1 MAKKRSVFLIFVL
14 IFSSYAGFES
24 VYAHSMFNSAEQ
36 TLGDYRVQVATA
48 PEFPQIDEP
57 SQFLIKV
64 TKGFDYDEVDS
75 FTMGIRVFYNGQ
87 QVDAI
92 PPTSIESSH
101 WDFDY
106 VWRNIGNH
114 IVKVDLYDMEDSD
127 GVLTYTFNMGTQSP
141 FGYVFIGAITTG
153 ALVFVG
159 VMLYI
164 YLPKILK
171 KSKQWLI

>member
-1 MAKKRSVFLIFVL
+1 
-14 IFSSYAGFES
+14 
-24 VYAHSMFNSAEQ
+24 MFNSAEQ
-36 TLGDYRVQVATA
+36 SYGGYRVQVATA

-57 SQFLIKV
+57 SQFLVRV
-64 TKGFDYDEVDS
+64 TEGLDYKEVDR
-75 FTMGIRVFYNGQ
+75 FTMGIRVFYNDQ

-92 PPTSIESSH
+92 PPTSVEGAH

-114 IVKVDLYDMEDSD
+114 VVKVDLYDASEK

-141 FGYVFIGAITTG
+141 FGVIFIAAITVG
-153 ALVFVG
+153 ALVFTG
-159 VMLYI
+159 MMIYI

-171 KSKQWLI
+171 KSKL

>member
-14 IFSSYAGFES
+14 IFSSFSGIGSAYG
-24 VYAHSMFNSAEQ
+24 HSMFNSAEQ
-36 TLGDYRVQVATA
+36 SIGGYRVQVATA

-64 TKGFDYDEVDS
+64 TKGFDYDEVDN
-75 FTMGIRVFYNGQ
+75 FTMGIRVYYNEQ

-92 PPTSIESSH
+92 PPTSVEGTH

-127 GVLTYTFNMGTQSP
+127 KIITYTFNMGTQSP
-141 FGYVFIGAITTG
+141 FGFLFIGAITTG
-153 ALVFVG
+153 ALVFLG

-164 YLPKILK
+164 YLPQILK
-171 KSKQWLI
+171 KSKQ

>member
-1 MAKKRSVFLIFVL
+1 MAKKRSIFLIFVL
-14 IFSSYAGFES
+14 IFSSYAGFDS
-24 VYAHSMFNSAEQ
+24 AYGHSMFNSAEQ
-36 TLGDYRVQVATA
+36 SLGGYRVQVATA

-64 TKGFDYDEVDS
+64 TKGFDYEEVDD
-75 FTMGIRVFYNGQ
+75 FTMGIRVFYNDQ

-92 PPTSIESSH
+92 PPTSIDGSH

-106 VWRNIGNH
+106 TWRNIGNH

-127 GVLTYTFNMGTQSP
+127 GILTYTFNMGTQSP
-141 FGYVFIGAITTG
+141 FGVVFIGAITTG

-164 YLPKILK
+164 YLPKMLK
-171 KSKQWLI
+171 KSKQ

>member
-14 IFSSYAGFES
+14 IFSLYSEFDS

-36 TLGDYRVQVATA
+36 SYGGYRVQVATA

-64 TKGFDYDEVDS
+64 TKGFDYEDVDN
-75 FTMGIRVFYNGQ
+75 FTMGIRVYYNDQ
-87 QVDAI
+87 QIDAI
-92 PPTSIESSH
+92 PPTSVTGTH

-106 VWRNIGNH
+106 VWRNVGNH
-114 IVKVDLYDMEDSD
+114 IVRVDLYDMEGSSK
-127 GVLTYTFNMGTQSP
+127 VLTYTFNMGTQSP
-141 FGYVFIGAITTG
+141 FGILFIGAITTG
-153 ALVFVG
+153 AFVFVG

-164 YLPKILK
+164 YLPKILR
-171 KSKQWLI
+171 KSKK